1 VLAISIIALVVAVAD
16 RATKAV
22 ILDQLI
28 PGQTIPIVP
37 GFFSLV
43 YVRNPGAAF
52 GLLASAGSGW
62 RDVFLVSVSVL
73 AVAGLIYLIH
83 RTPAERKWERFAA
96 AAVIGGALGNLYDR
110 LVYGEVIDFLD
121 VYVGNWHWPAFNVA
135 DSAIT
140 VGVVILLV
148 SSFFNDD
155 DYRAE
160 VEEGESPPD

>member
-1 VLAISIIALVVAVAD
+1 VFATAIIALIVVVAD

-28 PGQTIPIVP
+28 PGQTISIVP

-52 GLLASAGSGW
+52 GLLASAGPGW

-73 AVAGLIYLIH
+73 AIAGLLYLVH
-83 RTPAERKWERFAA
+83 KTPKNRKWDRFAA

-121 VYVGNWHWPAFNVA
+121 VYVGGWHWPAFNVA

-140 VGVVILLV
+140 VGVAILLI
-148 SSFFNDD
+148 SSLFQGDGD
-155 DYRAE
+155 PAE
-160 VEEGESPPD
+160 VEAGPAAD

>member
-1 VLAISIIALVVAVAD
+1 VLGISLIALLVAAAD

-52 GLLASAGSGW
+52 GLLASADSGW
-62 RDVFLVSVSVL
+62 RDVFLISVSIL
-73 AVAGLIYLIH
+73 AVAGLLYLIRH
-83 RTPAERKWERFAA
+83 TPAERKWERFAA
-96 AAVIGGALGNLYDR
+96 AGVIGGALGNLYDR
-110 LVYGEVIDFLD
+110 LVYGEVIDFID
-121 VYVGNWHWPAFNVA
+121 VYLGNWHYPAFNVA

-148 SSFFNDD
+148 SSLFHDD
-155 DYRAE
+155 DRRAE
-160 VEEGESPPD
+160 VEAERPAD